1 MRRSRTLAAA
11 LAALMLL
18 VAAPSALGQSASGP
32 GATTRVV
39 VFPFDATRSAEA
51 LGLASAGAV
60 QRALNQV
67 DGVYAAPIGD
77 ALLVLQRADQ
87 AGVDPIA
94 AAQRLF
100 QADAVVLARFSG
112 QSQLE
117 VELVVVVGD
126 EDRVETVRGS
136 IGELSA
142 LWRLLA
148 ETTLRTAGIA
158 VAPADL
164 AQVRGA
170 IPTAPS
176 LPALGPLGIATSR
189 LPGARLSDLEMA
201 LELDPDSAWLRSET
215 ARVAAL
221 EGHLERALQLAGEA
235 AARAPEVAEVK
246 VVEGIVLA
254 SADQPDA
261 AETAFRAAL
270 AINPSHAVA
279 LSGLAELAS
288 DPSESVALLERALTA
303 APRLV
308 DAHLAFAALQTD
320 PQRRLQALRR
330 GAERVPDSLTLQRAL
345 QDEVL
350 AAGDPRGALALLQ
363 QTAADPIGRAAAV
376 YALAAQLPDV
386 VGREALAFVREG
398 RERFPDSISL
408 TLAEADLLV
417 AAGALAEAESLL
429 RSVVDREPASS
440 LAVEAL
446 ASVLGRS
453 GRVDEA
459 RALLTQL
466 LGEGEALE
474 LRTIEMLLA
483 SGRAREAL
491 ALLTPRL
498 EAGETDLQLR
508 TYYGIALGRVGRL
521 DEARAVLTA
530 VAAESPDLALA
541 ARALSV
547 LEQQARIVGDDAALA
562 LEGDAAVAFEQGL
575 SALETGD
582 WRRAADGFGRAR
594 ESGDAG
600 LLAFYE
606 GYALQRIGDSRG
618 AVVAYRDARELL
630 GENDVLLSNLG
641 FAHLQLGRLDLALEV
656 LQAAVASNPANPQAH
671 FNLGLAYFGVARFVE
686 AVTSLERAVELAP
699 ELRETAAPFLAEAQ
713 RRSRP

>member
-1 MRRSRTLAAA
+1 MQRSRILAAA

-18 VAAPSALGQSASGP
+18 VAAPGALAQGASGP
-32 GATTRVV
+32 GATTRVI
-39 VFPFDATRSAEA
+39 VFPFDAARSVEA

-67 DGVYAAPIGD
+67 DGVYAPPIGD

-117 VELVVVVGD
+117 VELVVVIGD
-126 EDRVETVRGS
+126 EDRVETVRGR

-142 LWRLLA
+142 LWRLLT
-148 ETTLRTAGIA
+148 ETTLRTAGIS

-189 LPGARLSDLEMA
+189 LPGARLGDLEMA

-221 EGHLERALQLAGEA
+221 EGHVERAVQLAGEA
-235 AARAPEVAEVK
+235 AARTPEVAEVR

-254 SADQPDA
+254 AADEPDA
-261 AETAFRAAL
+261 AAAAFRAAL
-270 AINPSHAVA
+270 AINPNHALA
-279 LSGLAELAS
+279 LSGLAELEA
-288 DPSESVALLERALTA
+288 DPSERVALLERALGA

-308 DAHLAFAALQTD
+308 DAHLSFAALQTD

-345 QDEVL
+345 QNEVL

-398 RERFPDSISL
+398 RERFPDSTSL
-408 TLAEADLLV
+408 ALAEADLLV
-417 AAGALAEAESLL
+417 AGGELAEAEALL
-429 RSVVDREPASS
+429 RIVVAGEPASS
-440 LAVEAL
+440 VAVEAL
-446 ASVLGRS
+446 ASVLGRT

-459 RALLTQL
+459 RALLREL

-474 LRTIEMLLA
+474 LRTIELLLT

-491 ALLTPRL
+491 ELLTPRMD
-498 EAGETDLQLR
+498 AGETDPQLR
-508 TYYGIALGRVGRL
+508 TYYGIALGRVGRV
-521 DEARAVLTA
+521 DEARSVLAAVSA
-530 VAAESPDLALA
+530 DAPDLALA
-541 ARALSV
+541 DRALSV
-547 LEQQARIVGDDAALA
+547 LEQQARIVPDDAALA
-562 LEGDAAVAFEQGL
+562 LQGEAAVAFEQGL
-575 SALETGD
+575 SAFETGD
-582 WRRAADGFGRAR
+582 WLRAADGFARAR
-594 ESGDAG
+594 SHGDAG

-606 GYALQRIGDSRG
+606 GYALQRLGDSRG

-656 LQAAVASNPANPQAH
+656 LQAAIDSNPANPQAH

-686 AVTSLERAVELAP
+686 AVVSLERAVELAP
-699 ELRETAAPFLAEAQ
+699 ELTETAEPFLAEAR

>member
-11 LAALMLL
+11 LAALLL
-18 VAAPSALGQSASGP
+18 LLAAPGALAQGASGP

-39 VFPFDATRSAEA
+39 VFPFDAARSVEA

-67 DGVYAAPIGD
+67 EGVYAPPIGD

-117 VELVVVVGD
+117 VELVVVIGD
-126 EDRVETVRGS
+126 EDRVETVRGTL
-136 IGELSA
+136 GELSA

-148 ETTLRTAGIA
+148 ETTLRTAGIS

-221 EGHLERALQLAGEA
+221 EGHLERAVQLAGEA
-235 AARAPEVAEVK
+235 AARTPEVAEAK

-254 SADQPDA
+254 AADEPDA
-261 AETAFRAAL
+261 AATAFRAAL
-270 AINPSHAVA
+270 AINPHHALA
-279 LSGLAELAS
+279 LSGLAELEA
-288 DPSESVALLERALTA
+288 DPSERAALLERALSA

-308 DAHLAFAALQTD
+308 DAHLSYAALQTD

-345 QDEVL
+345 QNEVL

-363 QTAADPIGRAAAV
+363 QTVADPIGRAAAV
-376 YALAAQLPDV
+376 YAMAAQLPDV

-398 RERFPDSISL
+398 RERFPDSTSL
-408 TLAEADLLV
+408 ALAEADLLV
-417 AAGALAEAESLL
+417 AAGDLAEAEALL
-429 RSVVDREPASS
+429 RIVVDQEPTSS
-440 LAVEAL
+440 VAVEAL
-446 ASVLGRS
+446 ASVLGRT

-459 RALLTQL
+459 RALLSEL

-474 LRTIEMLLA
+474 LRTIELLLT

-491 ALLTPRL
+491 ALLTPRID
-498 EAGETDLQLR
+498 AGETDPQLR
-508 TYYGIALGRVGRL
+508 TYYGIALGRVGRI
-521 DEARAVLTA
+521 DEARGVLAAVSA
-530 VAAESPDLALA
+530 DAPDLALA

-547 LEQQARIVGDDAALA
+547 LEQQARVVGDDAALA
-562 LEGDAAVAFEQGL
+562 LEGEAAVAFEQGL

-582 WRRAADGFGRAR
+582 WLRAADGFARAR
-594 ESGDAG
+594 DHADAG

-606 GYALQRIGDSRG
+606 GYALQRLGDSRG
-618 AVVAYRDARELL
+618 AVAAYRDARELL

-641 FAHLQLGRLDLALEV
+641 FAHLQVGRLDLALEV
-656 LQAAVASNPANPQAH
+656 LQAAVESNPANAQAH
-671 FNLGLAYFGVARFVE
+671 FNLGLAHFGVARFVE
-686 AVTSLERAVELAP
+686 AVRSLERAVELAP
-699 ELRETAAPFLAEAQ
+699 ELTETAEPFLAEAR